1 MASKGNKLASLVSGA
16 TSNISVDDNGFLN
29 LAGNTLVL
37 NDLDSGFNNTITG
50 ADTTT
55 ANRSFALPDED
66 GIIALTSDITSA
78 ITNAALIIQE
88 DGVSLATTAT
98 TLNFAGSA
106 ITASG
111 AGAVK
116 TITVDI
122 PDTNLGN
129 IANTTSL
136 AITSSTGTSTLLPA
150 ATASSWG
157 VMTDEMFS
165 AIAANTLK
173 ETNVTTNLAYTTAA
187 SDGTV
192 TSSDGTDATIPA
204 ATTSLA
210 GLLTGTD
217 KTKLDSIDASA
228 EVNVDTNLGNI
239 ANTTSLTITSSTGT
253 STLLPAATASTWGVM
268 TDEMFAAIALNTAKI
283 TNVTTDLTMTAA
295 PTTITIESSDGTNA
309 IISAADTTN
318 AGVMTKAIFDEHVLN
333 NAKETNVSTN
343 LGYTTAPA
351 TGIVTSSDG
360 TNATIPAATTS
371 LAGLLTGADKTRLDA
386 IEDAADVTDAANVAA
401 AGAVMESDTTTAL
414 MSFVID
420 EDTMISDSDTKIP
433 TQQSVKAYVDGRV
446 TSSVEYKGSY
456 NAATNTPDLETGT
469 GVTIG
474 DMYTVTVAGTFF
486 SGPDLEVGDVLISE
500 ANGPSTAAEWT
511 VVNKDLNAA
520 SIKVSY
526 ESNADTNA
534 YDDAAVT
541 KLGNIEVGAQ
551 VNVDTNLGN
560 TPAPTSV
567 EITSS
572 TGTNTTLLA
581 AGETNAGVMTTTM
594 YDEHVLNNA
603 KVSDINH
610 NVSTDLAYT
619 TAASTGIVTS
629 SDGTDAT
636 IPAATTSLAGLLTGT
651 DKTKLD
657 SIDTNAEVNVDT
669 NLSNTATDTSLT
681 IASSTG
687 TNTALPAATTSAW
700 GVMTDEMFD
709 ELAANT
715 LKETNVSTDL
725 STAAA
730 PTTITIESSDGT
742 NAIIAAADTT
752 NAGVM
757 TKAIFDE
764 HELNNAKETNVSTNL
779 AYTTAADKG
788 TITSDGTDAI
798 IPAAT
803 TSLAG
808 LLTAADKTRLD
819 AIEDAADVTDATNVA
834 AAGAVME
841 GDTTTALMSFVI
853 DEDTMVS
860 DLDTKIPTQ
869 QSVKAYVD
877 GRVASSVEYKG
888 GYNATTNTPDLET
901 GTGITIGDMYTV
913 TAAGTFYVGGPELE
927 VGDVLISEANDP
939 TTVAEWT
946 VVNKDLNA
954 ASIKVSYES
963 NADTNA
969 YDDAAVAKLGG
980 IAAGAQVNVDTNLSN
995 TATDTSLTV
1004 ESSTG
1009 TNTALP
1015 AATASTWGVM
1025 TDEMFSTIAANTLK
1039 ETNVSTDLGYTTAAS
1054 NGTVTS
1060 SDGTNAT
1067 IPAATTSLAGLLTGA
1082 DKIALDSAIPLTALS
1097 IGTEGTPAGNGAIS
1111 YDDTTGI
1118 FTFTPPATVATVID
1132 LANVVTDTSF
1142 TITSSNGNNTS
1153 LPAATTSTWGV
1164 MTDEMFDEL
1173 AANTLKETNVSTD
1186 LSTAAAPTTITIE
1199 SSDGNNA
1206 IIAAAGETNAGVMTT
1221 TMYDEHVLNNAK
1233 VSDINHN
1240 VTTNLAYTTAAS
1252 TGTVT
1257 SSDGTNAT
1265 IPAATT
1271 SLAGLL
1277 TAADKT
1283 RLDAIEDAAD
1293 VTDAINV
1300 AAAGAVMEG
1309 DTTTTDM
1316 SFVID
1321 EDTMI
1326 SDSDTKI
1333 PTQQSVKAYVD
1344 GRVSSSVEYKGGYN
1358 ADTNTPDLETG
1369 TGVTI
1374 GDMYTVTV
1382 AGTFFSG
1389 PDLEVGDVLI
1399 SEADAP
1405 TTVAEWTVVNKDL
1418 DAASIKASYESNTD
1432 TNAYDD
1438 AAVTKLGSAI
1448 ALTALS
1454 VGTEGTPAGNGAVS
1468 YDDTTGVFTFTP
1480 AEPPVG
1486 NTDLSNTATDTS
1498 LTVESSTGN
1507 NTSLPAVTTS
1517 TWGVMTDE
1525 IFNEHVLNNAK
1536 VSDINHNVSTDLGYT
1551 TAASNGTVTSS
1562 DGTNATIPAATTSL
1576 AGLLTA
1582 ADKTALDSA
1591 IPLTA
1596 LSVGA
1601 EGTPD
1606 GDGAVSYDNTTGVF
1620 TFTPAATIA
1629 TAIDLD
1635 NVVTDTS
1642 FTITSSN
1649 GNNTSLPAAT
1659 TSSWGVMTDE
1669 MFDEL
1674 AANTLK
1680 ETNVSTDLSTTAAP
1694 TTITIESSDGTNAI
1708 ISAADTTN
1716 AGVMTKAIFDEHVL
1730 NNAKV
1735 SDINH
1740 NVSTDLGYTTA
1751 ESNGTVTSSD
1761 GTNATIPAATT
1772 SLAGLLTGGDK
1783 TKLDDIEAL
1792 ADVTVA
1798 ANVAAAGAVM
1808 EGDTTTADMSFVID
1822 EDTMISDSDT
1832 KIPTQQ
1838 SVKAY
1843 VDGRVA
1849 SSVEY
1854 KGGYNADTNT
1864 PDLEAG
1870 TDVTIGDM
1878 YTVTVAGTFY
1888 VGGPDL
1894 EVGDVLISESNVP
1907 TTVAEWTVVNK
1918 DLDAASIKVSYESN
1932 TDTNA
1937 YDDAAVTKLGG
1948 IAAGAQVN
1956 VDTNLGNTPAPTS
1969 VEITSSTGTNTTLLA
1984 AGETNAGVM
1993 TTTMYDEHVLNNA
2006 KVSDIN
2012 HNVSTNLSYT
2022 TAASTGTVTSSDGTN
2037 ATIPAATTSLAG
2049 LLTGAD
2055 KTALDSAIALTA
2067 LSVGVEGTPDG
2078 DGAISYDDTTGV
2090 FTFTPA
2096 ATIATSI
2103 DLGNVVTD
2111 TSFTITSS
2119 NGNNTSLPAATTS
2132 TWGVMT
2138 DEMFSAIAANTLK
2151 ETNVSTALG
2160 YTTAATTGIITSDG
2174 TGTTIPAATTSLAG
2188 LLTAADKTALDS
2200 AIPLTALSIGTEGTP
2215 DGDGAISYDDTT
2227 GVFTFTPA
2235 ATIATA
2241 IDLDNVVTDTS
2252 FTITSSNG
2260 NNTSLPA
2267 ATTSSWGVMT
2277 DEMFD
2282 ELAANTLKETN
2293 VSTDLSTTAAPT
2305 TITIESSDGNNA
2317 IITAADTTNAGVM
2330 TKAIFDEHV
2339 LNNAK
2344 VSDIN
2349 HNVSTD
2355 LSITAAPT
2363 TITIESSDGTNA
2375 IITAADTTNA
2385 GVMTKAI
2392 FDEHVLNNA
2401 KETNVSTDLGYTT
2414 AAATGS
2420 ITSSDGTNATIPAA
2434 TTSLAGLL
2442 TGADKTRLDGIENAA
2457 DVTVAAN
2464 VAAAGAVMEGDT
2476 TTTDMS
2482 FVIDEDTMVSNSD
2495 TKIPTQQSVKA
2506 YVDGRVASSVEYKGG
2521 YDADT
2526 NTPDLE
2532 TGTTVTIGDMYTVTV
2547 AGTFFSG
2554 PDLEVGDVLIS
2565 EANGPTTVA
2574 EWTVV
2579 NKDLDAA
2586 SIKASYESNT
2596 DTNAYDDAAVTKL
2609 GGIAAGA
2616 QVNVDTNLSNTA
2628 TGTSLTV
2635 ESSNGNNTSLPAA
2648 TTSAWGVMTDEMFD
2662 ELAANTLKE
2671 TNVSTDL
2678 AYTTAASSGT
2688 VTSSDGTNATI
2699 PAATTSLAG
2708 LLTGADKTALDSAI
2722 PLTALSVGVE
2732 GTPDGNGAV
2741 SYDDTTGVFTFTPA
2755 ATIATSIDLD
2765 NVVTDTSFTIT
2776 SSNGNNTSLPAAT
2789 TSAWGVMT
2797 DEMFDELAA
2806 NTLKETNVSTDLST
2820 AAAPTT
2826 ITIESSDGTNAII
2839 TAAGETNAGVMTTT
2853 MYDEHVLNN
2862 AKVSDINHN
2871 VSTDLSTTAAP
2882 TTVTVNS
2889 SDGTNAIIAAADTT
2903 NAGVM
2908 TKAIFDEHVL
2918 NNAKVSDINH
2928 NVSTDLSTSAAP
2940 TTVTVN
2946 SSDGTN
2952 AIIAAADTTNAGV
2965 MTTTMYDEHVLN
2977 NAKVS
2982 DINHNVST
2990 DLGYTTAA
2998 SNGTVTS
3005 SDGTNAT
3012 IPAATTSLAG
3022 LLTGADKTRLDGIAD
3037 GAEVNVDT
3045 DLSNTATDTSLTV
3058 ESSTGNNT
3066 SLPAATTSSWGVMTD
3081 EMFDELAANTL
3092 KETNV
3097 STNLGYTTAASSGTV
3112 TSSDG
3117 TNATIPAATTS
3128 LAGLLTG
3135 ADKTAL
3141 DSAIPLTALSVG
3153 VEGTP
3158 DGNGAISYDDT
3169 TGIFTFTPAATIATS
3184 IDLDNVVTDTSFT
3197 ITSSNGNNTSLPAA
3211 TTSAWGVMTDEM
3223 FDELA
3228 ANTLKETNV
3237 STDLSTTAAP
3247 TTITIESSDGNNA
3260 IITAADTTNAGV
3272 MTKAIFDEHVLNNA
3286 KVSDINHN
3294 VSTDLGYTTAAA
3306 NGTVTS
3312 SDGTNATI
3320 PAATTTLAGLLT
3332 GADKT
3337 RLDGIEDAAD
3347 VTDATNVAAAG
3358 AVMEDDTTTTDM
3370 SFVIDEDTMVSDS
3383 DTKIPTQQS
3392 VKAYVDGRVASSVEY
3407 KGGYDADT
3415 NTPDLEAGTGITI
3428 GDMYTVTVAGTF
3440 LATVNLEIGDV
3451 LISEADTPTTATEW
3465 TVVNK
3470 DLDAASIKA
3479 SYESNTDTNAYDDAA
3494 VTKLAGIAT
3503 GANLYVHPDDGVN
3516 IVELTG
3522 AEVFSDITINA
3533 LGHVTGS
3540 TKRDLTPAN
3549 IGAASTVH
3557 THTASE
3563 ITDFDTEVANNT
3575 SVELNTA
3582 KETNVSTDLSTAAAP
3597 TTITIESSD
3606 GTNAIIAAADATNAG
3621 VMTKAI
3627 FDEHE
3632 LNNAKETNVSTNLG
3646 YTTAASN
3653 GTVTSSDGTNATIP
3667 AATTSLAGLLTGADK
3682 TALDSAI
3689 PLTALSVG
3697 AEGTPDGNG
3706 SVSYDDTTG
3715 VFTFTP
3721 AATIATVIDLDNVV
3735 TDTSFT
3741 ITSSNGNNTSLPAA
3755 TTSAWGVMTD
3765 EMFDELAANTLKETN
3780 VSTNLATGVTTT
3792 TITIESSDGTNAA
3805 INTASTTAAGVM
3817 TKAIF
3822 DEHVLNNAKV
3832 SDINH
3837 NVTTNLST
3845 TAAPTTITV
3854 NSSDGTNAI
3863 ITAAGETNA
3872 GVMTTTMYD
3881 EHVLNNAKVSDI
3893 NHNVSTDLST
3903 TAAPTTVTVNSSDG
3917 TNAIIAAADT
3927 TNAGVMTKAIFDE
3940 HVLNNAKV
3948 SDINHNVSTDLSTTA
3963 APTTVTVN
3971 SSDGTNAIIAAA
3983 DTTNAGVMTKAIF
3996 DEHELNNAK
4005 VSDINH
4011 NVSTDLSTTAAPTTV
4026 TVNSSDG
4033 TNAIIAAADTTN
4045 AGVMTKAIFDEHV
4058 LNNAKETNVSTD
4070 LSTAAAPT
4078 TITIESS
4085 DGNNAI
4091 ITAAGETNAGVMT
4104 TTMYDEHVLNNAKE
4118 TNVSTDLSTAAAP
4131 TTITIESSDGT
4142 NAIITAAGE
4151 TNAGVMTTT
4160 MYDEHVLNNAK
4171 VSDINH
4177 NVSTDLTTDA
4187 TVTTITIESSDGTNA
4202 IINSASTT
4210 AAGVMTK
4217 AIFDEHELN
4226 NAKET
4231 NTDTLQDIA
4240 ADATDATQY
4249 ITFVPNTT
4257 GAQTGSVAT
4266 GLTYN
4271 PSSNLLSVVDIA
4283 LSGNASFADNG
4294 KVIFGADDDLEIYH
4308 DGTDSYISEQSTGNL
4323 KVLSAN
4329 FNVMDSTNTTT
4340 GLRVVADAEVKLF
4353 HNNAVKLTT
4362 TADGIDIDGS
4372 LTISGDFI
4380 INGTT
4385 TTINSSTVTIDDPIF
4400 TLGGDTAPTTDDNK
4414 DRGVEFNYFDTTAK
4428 VGFFGFDDSTGKL
4441 TFIPDA
4447 TNTGEVFTGTTGE
4460 IDAKVDWS
4468 NILNIPAGGGSDT
4481 TYAVSAV
4488 TGTGSAKLR
4497 LTGSDNVTDDVE
4509 FIGSGAITVT
4519 LTDDSTITIDSTD
4532 TNTNQLTTFTLTADS
4547 GTNQTIAHDDTLAI
4561 TGGAYI
4567 STVVTADDT
4576 VTVNHDSTTRTDT
4589 TSTAAPATGETF
4601 TAVDG
4606 LTTNATGHIT
4616 ALNLKTVT
4624 LPADTNTDTLQDIAA
4639 DATDANQFITF
4650 VPNTTGAQTGRADAG
4665 LTYNPSSNL
4674 LSVVD
4679 IAVTGDI
4686 SVGTVQTLT
4695 NASLSTTAV
4704 TEVALYEFAFASYV
4718 GAEILITALSTG
4730 DSEAHI
4736 TKLLVTHDDVTPVA
4750 TEFGTVFTAAAL
4762 ATYEVVIVGAN
4773 VRVNVTP
4780 ASSDATDFKVASTL
4794 MAA

>member
-1 MASKGNKLASLVSGA
+1 
-16 TSNISVDDNGFLN
+16 
-29 LAGNTLVL
+29 
-37 NDLDSGFNNTITG
+37 
-50 ADTTT
+50 
-55 ANRSFALPDED
+55 
-66 GIIALTSDITSA
+66 
-78 ITNAALIIQE
+78 
-88 DGVSLATTAT
+88 
-98 TLNFAGSA
+98 
-106 ITASG
+106 
-111 AGAVK
+111 
-116 TITVDI
+116 
-122 PDTNLGN
+122 
-129 IANTTSL
+129 
-136 AITSSTGTSTLLPA
+136 
-150 ATASSWG
+150 
-157 VMTDEMFS
+157 
-165 AIAANTLK
+165 
-173 ETNVTTNLAYTTAA
+173 
-187 SDGTV
+187 
-192 TSSDGTDATIPA
+192 
-204 ATTSLA
+204 
-210 GLLTGTD
+210 
-217 KTKLDSIDASA
+217 
-228 EVNVDTNLGNI
+228 
-239 ANTTSLTITSSTGT
+239 
-253 STLLPAATASTWGVM
+253 
-268 TDEMFAAIALNTAKI
+268 
-283 TNVTTDLTMTAA
+283 
-295 PTTITIESSDGTNA
+295 
-309 IISAADTTN
+309 
-318 AGVMTKAIFDEHVLN
+318 
-333 NAKETNVSTN
+333 
-343 LGYTTAPA
+343 
-351 TGIVTSSDG
+351 
-360 TNATIPAATTS
+360 
-371 LAGLLTGADKTRLDA
+371 
-386 IEDAADVTDAANVAA
+386 
-401 AGAVMESDTTTAL
+401 
-414 MSFVID
+414 
-420 EDTMISDSDTKIP
+420 
-433 TQQSVKAYVDGRV
+433 
-446 TSSVEYKGSY
+446 
-456 NAATNTPDLETGT
+456 
-469 GVTIG
+469 
-474 DMYTVTVAGTFF
+474 
-486 SGPDLEVGDVLISE
+486 
-500 ANGPSTAAEWT
+500 
-511 VVNKDLNAA
+511 
-520 SIKVSY
+520 
-526 ESNADTNA
+526 
-534 YDDAAVT
+534 
-541 KLGNIEVGAQ
+541 
-551 VNVDTNLGN
+551 
-560 TPAPTSV
+560 
-567 EITSS
+567 
-572 TGTNTTLLA
+572 
-581 AGETNAGVMTTTM
+581 
-594 YDEHVLNNA
+594 
-603 KVSDINH
+603 
-610 NVSTDLAYT
+610 
-619 TAASTGIVTS
+619 
-629 SDGTDAT
+629 
-636 IPAATTSLAGLLTGT
+636 
-651 DKTKLD
+651 
-657 SIDTNAEVNVDT
+657 
-669 NLSNTATDTSLT
+669 
-681 IASSTG
+681 
-687 TNTALPAATTSAW
+687 
-700 GVMTDEMFD
+700 
-709 ELAANT
+709 
-715 LKETNVSTDL
+715 
-725 STAAA
+725 
-730 PTTITIESSDGT
+730 
-742 NAIIAAADTT
+742 
-752 NAGVM
+752 
-757 TKAIFDE
+757 
-764 HELNNAKETNVSTNL
+764 
-779 AYTTAADKG
+779 
-788 TITSDGTDAI
+788 
-798 IPAAT
+798 
-803 TSLAG
+803 
-808 LLTAADKTRLD
+808 
-819 AIEDAADVTDATNVA
+819 
-834 AAGAVME
+834 
-841 GDTTTALMSFVI
+841 
-853 DEDTMVS
+853 
-860 DLDTKIPTQ
+860 
-869 QSVKAYVD
+869 
-877 GRVASSVEYKG
+877 
-888 GYNATTNTPDLET
+888 
-901 GTGITIGDMYTV
+901 
-913 TAAGTFYVGGPELE
+913 
-927 VGDVLISEANDP
+927 
-939 TTVAEWT
+939 
-946 VVNKDLNA
+946 
-954 ASIKVSYES
+954 
-963 NADTNA
+963 
-969 YDDAAVAKLGG
+969 
-980 IAAGAQVNVDTNLSN
+980 
-995 TATDTSLTV
+995 
-1004 ESSTG
+1004 
-1009 TNTALP
+1009 
-1015 AATASTWGVM
+1015 
-1025 TDEMFSTIAANTLK
+1025 
-1039 ETNVSTDLGYTTAAS
+1039 
-1054 NGTVTS
+1054 
-1060 SDGTNAT
+1060 
-1067 IPAATTSLAGLLTGA
+1067 
-1082 DKIALDSAIPLTALS
+1082 
-1097 IGTEGTPAGNGAIS
+1097 
-1111 YDDTTGI
+1111 
-1118 FTFTPPATVATVID
+1118 
-1132 LANVVTDTSF
+1132 
-1142 TITSSNGNNTS
+1142 
-1153 LPAATTSTWGV
+1153 
-1164 MTDEMFDEL
+1164 
-1173 AANTLKETNVSTD
+1173 
-1186 LSTAAAPTTITIE
+1186 
-1199 SSDGNNA
+1199 
-1206 IIAAAGETNAGVMTT
+1206 
-1221 TMYDEHVLNNAK
+1221 
-1233 VSDINHN
+1233 
-1240 VTTNLAYTTAAS
+1240 
-1252 TGTVT
+1252 
-1257 SSDGTNAT
+1257 
-1265 IPAATT
+1265 
-1271 SLAGLL
+1271 
-1277 TAADKT
+1277 
-1283 RLDAIEDAAD
+1283 
-1293 VTDAINV
+1293 
-1300 AAAGAVMEG
+1300 
-1309 DTTTTDM
+1309 
-1316 SFVID
+1316 
-1321 EDTMI
+1321 
-1326 SDSDTKI
+1326 
-1333 PTQQSVKAYVD
+1333 
-1344 GRVSSSVEYKGGYN
+1344 
-1358 ADTNTPDLETG
+1358 
-1369 TGVTI
+1369 
-1374 GDMYTVTV
+1374 
-1382 AGTFFSG
+1382 
-1389 PDLEVGDVLI
+1389 
-1399 SEADAP
+1399 
-1405 TTVAEWTVVNKDL
+1405 
-1418 DAASIKASYESNTD
+1418 
-1432 TNAYDD
+1432 
-1438 AAVTKLGSAI
+1438 
-1448 ALTALS
+1448 
-1454 VGTEGTPAGNGAVS
+1454 
-1468 YDDTTGVFTFTP
+1468 
-1480 AEPPVG
+1480 
-1486 NTDLSNTATDTS
+1486 
-1498 LTVESSTGN
+1498 
-1507 NTSLPAVTTS
+1507 
-1517 TWGVMTDE
+1517 
-1525 IFNEHVLNNAK
+1525 
-1536 VSDINHNVSTDLGYT
+1536 
-1551 TAASNGTVTSS
+1551 
-1562 DGTNATIPAATTSL
+1562 
-1576 AGLLTA
+1576 
-1582 ADKTALDSA
+1582 
-1591 IPLTA
+1591 
-1596 LSVGA
+1596 
-1601 EGTPD
+1601 
-1606 GDGAVSYDNTTGVF
+1606 
-1620 TFTPAATIA
+1620 
-1629 TAIDLD
+1629 
-1635 NVVTDTS
+1635 
-1642 FTITSSN
+1642 
-1649 GNNTSLPAAT
+1649 
-1659 TSSWGVMTDE
+1659 
-1669 MFDEL
+1669 
-1674 AANTLK
+1674 
-1680 ETNVSTDLSTTAAP
+1680 
-1694 TTITIESSDGTNAI
+1694 
-1708 ISAADTTN
+1708 
-1716 AGVMTKAIFDEHVL
+1716 
-1730 NNAKV
+1730 
-1735 SDINH
+1735 
-1740 NVSTDLGYTTA
+1740 
-1751 ESNGTVTSSD
+1751 
-1761 GTNATIPAATT
+1761 
-1772 SLAGLLTGGDK
+1772 
-1783 TKLDDIEAL
+1783 
-1792 ADVTVA
+1792 
-1798 ANVAAAGAVM
+1798 
-1808 EGDTTTADMSFVID
+1808 
-1822 EDTMISDSDT
+1822 
-1832 KIPTQQ
+1832 
-1838 SVKAY
+1838 
-1843 VDGRVA
+1843 
-1849 SSVEY
+1849 
-1854 KGGYNADTNT
+1854 
-1864 PDLEAG
+1864 
-1870 TDVTIGDM
+1870 
-1878 YTVTVAGTFY
+1878 
-1888 VGGPDL
+1888 
-1894 EVGDVLISESNVP
+1894 
-1907 TTVAEWTVVNK
+1907 
-1918 DLDAASIKVSYESN
+1918 
-1932 TDTNA
+1932 
-1937 YDDAAVTKLGG
+1937 
-1948 IAAGAQVN
+1948 
-1956 VDTNLGNTPAPTS
+1956 
-1969 VEITSSTGTNTTLLA
+1969 
-1984 AGETNAGVM
+1984 
-1993 TTTMYDEHVLNNA
+1993 
-2006 KVSDIN
+2006 
-2012 HNVSTNLSYT
+2012 
-2022 TAASTGTVTSSDGTN
+2022 
-2037 ATIPAATTSLAG
+2037 
-2049 LLTGAD
+2049 
-2055 KTALDSAIALTA
+2055 
-2067 LSVGVEGTPDG
+2067 
-2078 DGAISYDDTTGV
+2078 
-2090 FTFTPA
+2090 
-2096 ATIATSI
+2096 
-2103 DLGNVVTD
+2103 
-2111 TSFTITSS
+2111 
-2119 NGNNTSLPAATTS
+2119 
-2132 TWGVMT
+2132 
-2138 DEMFSAIAANTLK
+2138 
-2151 ETNVSTALG
+2151 
-2160 YTTAATTGIITSDG
+2160 
-2174 TGTTIPAATTSLAG
+2174 
-2188 LLTAADKTALDS
+2188 
-2200 AIPLTALSIGTEGTP
+2200 
-2215 DGDGAISYDDTT
+2215 
-2227 GVFTFTPA
+2227 
-2235 ATIATA
+2235 
-2241 IDLDNVVTDTS
+2241 
-2252 FTITSSNG
+2252 
-2260 NNTSLPA
+2260 
-2267 ATTSSWGVMT
+2267 
-2277 DEMFD
+2277 
-2282 ELAANTLKETN
+2282 
-2293 VSTDLSTTAAPT
+2293 
-2305 TITIESSDGNNA
+2305 
-2317 IITAADTTNAGVM
+2317 
-2330 TKAIFDEHV
+2330 
-2339 LNNAK
+2339 
-2344 VSDIN
+2344 
-2349 HNVSTD
+2349 
-2355 LSITAAPT
+2355 
-2363 TITIESSDGTNA
+2363 
-2375 IITAADTTNA
+2375 
-2385 GVMTKAI
+2385 
-2392 FDEHVLNNA
+2392 
-2401 KETNVSTDLGYTT
+2401 
-2414 AAATGS
+2414 
-2420 ITSSDGTNATIPAA
+2420 
-2434 TTSLAGLL
+2434 
-2442 TGADKTRLDGIENAA
+2442 
-2457 DVTVAAN
+2457 
-2464 VAAAGAVMEGDT
+2464 
-2476 TTTDMS
+2476 
-2482 FVIDEDTMVSNSD
+2482 
-2495 TKIPTQQSVKA
+2495 
-2506 YVDGRVASSVEYKGG
+2506 
-2521 YDADT
+2521 
-2526 NTPDLE
+2526 
-2532 TGTTVTIGDMYTVTV
+2532 MYTVTV

-3940 HVLNNAKV
+3940 HVLNNAK
-3948 SDINHNVSTDLSTTA
+3948 
-3963 APTTVTVN
+3963 
-3971 SSDGTNAIIAAA
+3971 
-3983 DTTNAGVMTKAIF
+3983 
-3996 DEHELNNAK
+3996 
-4005 VSDINH
+4005 
-4011 NVSTDLSTTAAPTTV
+4011 
-4026 TVNSSDG
+4026 
-4033 TNAIIAAADTTN
+4033 
-4045 AGVMTKAIFDEHV
+4045 
-4058 LNNAKETNVSTD
+4058 ETNVSTD